1 MTFAPP
7 FFNLRGMTLGDKG
20 MSESLIESLWKKLG
34 SELLAL
40 RRGQQKKLWP
50 KRSIGVHRYFF
61 RRPKKIIMKR
71 RANLKRERRG
81 LNGMQRRIKSLQELV
96 PNGNSMSLDGLFM
109 EAADYIMHLE
119 MQVKVMQIMVKV
131 LSDSN

>member
-1 MTFAPP
+1 MKSAPP
-7 FFNLRGMTLGDKG
+7 YFNLKAMTLEDKG
-20 MSESLIESLWKKLG
+20 TSESLIESLCSK
-34 SELLAL
+34 LLAL
-40 RRGQQKKLWP
+40 RRGRQKKLWP
-50 KRSIGVHRYFF
+50 KRNIGVHRYF

-71 RANLKRERRG
+71 RANLKGERRC
-81 LNGMQRRIKSLQELV
+81 LNGMQRRIKALQELV

>member
-1 MTFAPP
+1 MKSAPP
-7 FFNLRGMTLGDKG
+7 YFNLKAMTLEDKG
-20 MSESLIESLWKKLG
+20 MSESLIESLCSK
-34 SELLAL
+34 LLAL
-40 RRGQQKKLWP
+40 RRGRQKKLWP
-50 KRSIGVHRYFF
+50 KRNIGVHRYF

-71 RANLKRERRG
+71 RANLKGERRC
-81 LNGMQRRIKSLQELV
+81 LNGMQRRIKALQELV

>member
-1 MTFAPP
+1 MKSAPP
-7 FFNLRGMTLGDKG
+7 YFNLKAMTLEDKG
-20 MSESLIESLWKKLG
+20 TSESLIESLCSK
-34 SELLAL
+34 LLAL
-40 RRGQQKKLWP
+40 RRGRQKKLWP
-50 KRSIGVHRYFF
+50 KRNIGVHRYF

-71 RANLKRERRG
+71 RANLKGERRC
-81 LNGMQRRIKSLQELV
+81 LNGMQRRIKALRELV